1 MLAGLRIIR
10 GNVIVEPPSV
20 LIIVGN
26 EVGVADVW
34 LTGVEYRGPEST
46 QDEVIGV
53 EPEYAEPD
61 SS

>member
-1 MLAGLRIIR
+1 
-10 GNVIVEPPSV
+10 
-20 LIIVGN
+20 LIIVGD

-46 QDEVIGV
+46 QHEVIGV
-53 EPEYAEPD
+53 EPEYVEPE